1 MSELHCVIVTPA
13 PPGSRAGNRNTAV
26 RWARILRSL
35 GARVDVATEWRAG
48 DHDLMIALHAQR
60 SRPSLLAWRR
70 RHPCRPLL
78 LALTGTDLY
87 RDIRIDAEAAQSLD
101 LADRLVVLQEAAL
114 AELTPAQRAR
124 AHVIHQSETARGAWR
139 PPRRVT
145 RFAVIGHLREEK
157 DPLRA
162 ALALR
167 ELADLPTLRVTM
179 AGAALAPAWRAEVE
193 ALVRAEPR
201 VRWLGEVPRWR
212 ALRLLRASH
221 ALVVSSRLEG
231 GAHVVSEAIVH
242 GVPVLASRIPGN
254 SGLLGDDYPGY
265 FPVGDT
271 VALGRLMRRVHEE
284 TNFLATLH
292 AAVIARQPLFAPAR
306 EAAAWRAAIADF
318 SRASLRQP
326 RPK

>member
-26 RWARILRSL
+26 RWARILRRL
-35 GARVDVATEWRAG
+35 GLRVNVVTEWHSG
-48 DHDLMIALHAQR
+48 DHDLMVALHARR
-60 SRPSLLAWRR
+60 SRPSMLAWRQ
-70 RHPCRPLL
+70 RHPARPLI

-87 RDIRIDAEAAQSLD
+87 RDVRIDAAAAQSLD
-101 LADRLVVLQEAAL
+101 LADRLVVLQAAAL
-114 AELTPAQRAR
+114 DELTPPQRAKV
-124 AHVIHQSETARGAWR
+124 HVIHQSETARGAWR
-139 PPRRVT
+139 PPRRFT

-167 ELADLPTLRVTM
+167 ELGDLPALRVTM
-179 AGAALAPAWRAEVE
+179 AGAALAPAWRAETD
-193 ALVRAEPR
+193 ALLRTDSR
-201 VRWLGEVPRWR
+201 LRSLGEVPHWR
-212 ALRLLRASH
+212 ALELLRSSH
-221 ALVVSSRLEG
+221 ALVVSSVMEG

-254 SGLLGDDYPGY
+254 VGLLGDGYPGY

-271 VALGRLMRRVHEE
+271 VALGRLMRRVHAEPA
-284 TNFLATLH
+284 FLDQLH
-292 AAVIARQPLFAPAR
+292 AAVVARQPLFTPER
-306 EAAAWRAAIADF
+306 EFAAWRAAMADF
-318 SRASLRQP
+318 SQP